1 MKRPVAC
8 QASVTSRVIK
18 PLAIGATIRAPGAA
32 CASHG
37 VGTRDSAQVVPM
49 PRPGLSVAQRR
60 VGLELRRLRT
70 EAGAVRA
77 ARRRL
82 RCRRCTRRPHPGGK
96 VKAWWEPYRDL
107 LIGNYI
113 PFETAATEV
122 NEFQLEVAPGLLQ
135 IAPYIGAMMRAARL
149 GAPEDE
155 IERHV
160 QLRLD
165 RQAVL
170 RPPGR
175 TRTHLPRP
183 EP

>member
-1 MKRPVAC
+1 MAWGRGTARRWCPCRDRDCRSPSGGSAW
-8 QASVTSRVIK
+8 S
-18 PLAIGATIRAPGAA
+18 
-32 CASHG
+32 CAG
-37 VGTRDSAQVVPM
+37 SA
-49 PRPGLSVAQRR
+49 PRPALCELLGADSGVADALADLTR
-60 VGLELRRLRT
+60 
-70 EAGAVRA
+70 EA
-77 ARRRL
+77 
-82 RCRRCTRRPHPGGK
+82 K